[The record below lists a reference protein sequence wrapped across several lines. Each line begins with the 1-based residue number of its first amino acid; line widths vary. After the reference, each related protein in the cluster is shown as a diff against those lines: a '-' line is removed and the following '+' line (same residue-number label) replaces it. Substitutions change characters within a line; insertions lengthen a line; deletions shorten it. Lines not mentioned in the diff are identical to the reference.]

1 MKNKKKI
8 IIISIFAIILI
19 LFLIGFSM
27 GKAFSKTVI
36 NGTADIAK
44 PIIEVNNGKEIEITN
59 KENKG
64 VYDFSVRNFNEQG
77 EINEANLFYN
87 IEIISNLNE
96 AIDVKIYKEDQEL
109 KLEDNKTEEMSLS
122 HSIKQEDFYKVEITY
137 NKDKNIS
144 IEEIIQDIQIKV
156 HSEQEKT

>member
-1 MKNKKKI
+1 
-8 IIISIFAIILI
+8 
-19 LFLIGFSM
+19 M

-156 HSEQEKT
+156 HSEQKKT

>member
-64 VYDFSVRNFNEQG
+64 GYDFSVRNFNEQG

-96 AIDVKIYKEDQEL
+96 AIDVKIY
-109 KLEDNKTEEMSLS
+109 
-122 HSIKQEDFYKVEITY
+122 
-137 NKDKNIS
+137 
-144 IEEIIQDIQIKV
+144 
-156 HSEQEKT
+156 

>member
-27 GKAFSKTVI
+27 GKGFSKSVI

-64 VYDFSVRNFNEQG
+64 VYDFSVRNFNERG

-96 AIDVKIYKEDQEL
+96 TIDVKIYKEDQEL
-109 KLEDNKTEEMSLS
+109 KLENNKTEEMRLS